1 MAWPHESSPKL
12 YRVVSKPK
20 VLLFDLGGVIV
31 RWVGLDE
38 LARTTGRPREDVIDA
53 FASSDIFNRYETGH
67 CSDDEFADEL
77 NQLFGLGLNLTDA
90 KSLWNSWVQESYDG
104 TKEML
109 SALRKDYHIACLSNT
124 NALHWAHLPTHI
136 DVNAY
141 FDDSFASHLIKAAKP
156 SPESYLIPIQDM
168 GVSSSDV
175 WFFDDTLINVEA
187 AKDVGMR
194 AFHVDR
200 TVGVIPTLKELGLLS

>member
-1 MAWPHESSPKL
+1 M
-12 YRVVSKPK
+12 SKPK

-31 RWVGLDE
+31 RWVGLDA
-38 LARTTGRPREDVIDA
+38 LAQITGRPREDVIDA
-53 FASSDIFNRYETGH
+53 FASSDIFNSYETGQ
-67 CSDDEFADEL
+67 CGDDEFAGEL
-77 NQLFGLGLNLTDA
+77 NQLFGLDLTLIDT

-104 TKEML
+104 TKDML
-109 SALRKDYHIACLSNT
+109 SALRKDYRIACLSNT
-124 NALHWAHLPTHI
+124 NALHWGHLPTHI

-156 SPESYLIPIQDM
+156 TPESYLIPIQDM
-168 GVSSSDV
+168 GVSPSDI

-194 AFHVDR
+194 AFHVDH
-200 TVGVIPTLKELGLLS
+200 TIGVISTLKEIGLFS

>member
-1 MAWPHESSPKL
+1 
-12 YRVVSKPK
+12 VSKPK

-38 LARTTGRPREDVIDA
+38 LAKITGRPRETVIDQ
-53 FASSDIFNRYETGH
+53 FAGSDIFNTYETGQ
-67 CSDDEFADEL
+67 CGDDEFAAEL
-77 NQLFGLGLNLTDA
+77 NQLFGLGLALKDT

-104 TKEML
+104 TKDML
-109 SALRKDYHIACLSNT
+109 SELRKDYRIACLSNT

-156 SPESYLIPIQDM
+156 APESYLIPIQDM
-168 GVSSSDV
+168 GVSASDI

-187 AKDVGMR
+187 ATDLGMR

-200 TVGVIPTLKELGLLS
+200 TVGAIPTLKELGLFS